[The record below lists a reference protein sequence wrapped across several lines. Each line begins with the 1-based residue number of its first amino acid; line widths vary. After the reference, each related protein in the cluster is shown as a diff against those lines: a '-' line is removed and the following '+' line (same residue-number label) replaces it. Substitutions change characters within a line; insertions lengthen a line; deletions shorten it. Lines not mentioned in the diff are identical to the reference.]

1 MENQNNILKRVKSID
16 GNYLEMFPTQHA
28 QSDNFINPRHYVKNW
43 DARKSFTIDTRNQ
56 FQPLEN
62 VTEKQSNNNE
72 LKMAHQTTIN
82 PRNDPTMTAEKSV
95 EKLPWST
102 YPADNNFVSSD
113 VGNCINNFRIPQK
126 KNAKKT
132 AQQSQQITKRLLIVG
147 DSIVLM
153 MIWWSFD

>member
-1 MENQNNILKRVKSID
+1 
-16 GNYLEMFPTQHA
+16 
-28 QSDNFINPRHYVKNW
+28 
-43 DARKSFTIDTRNQ
+43 
-56 FQPLEN
+56 
-62 VTEKQSNNNE
+62 
-72 LKMAHQTTIN
+72 MAHQTTIN

-95 EKLPWST
+95 EKLPSST

-113 VGNCINNFRIPQK
+113 VDNCINNFRISQK

-153 MIWWSFD
+153 MI